1 MFSTMLPQTAVST
14 RKRGRDAN
22 FRKKINDKMKSFFG
36 FCKDSSLSVRSARQK
51 IVLEIVV
58 YLEVKCDYAPGRCNE
73 RPIIYYLKLINRKK
87 PNVVSYFVVD
97 LLEKLSHPS
106 LPRADCSLWK
116 HGAEHC
122 RTVCPSSR
130 ER

>member
-51 IVLEIVV
+51 IVMEIALFSLGVLLFIFGFWGFFFWRR
-58 YLEVKCDYAPGRCNE
+58 Y
-73 RPIIYYLKLINRKK
+73 IIYLLKLINRKK
-87 PNVVSYFVVD
+87 PNVVSYFVVE

-122 RTVCPSSR
+122 RTVA
-130 ER
+130 